1 MLGHAYWQTKFGGDP
16 NIIGQV
22 FEMNDRPHT
31 VVGVLPSVPHYPNEV
46 DVYMPTSA
54 CPFRVRAPKR
64 NIEANR
70 RAFSALQVFGLLKPE
85 RAAQTAA
92 TEVATVAQRWTQDF
106 PQVYRPALGFQART
120 ANVLEQL
127 TSGAREMLLILLGTT
142 GLVLLL
148 ACANVA
154 NLTLARMLRR
164 DRELA
169 MRTRARRGPLASRP
183 AVADREHA
191 AVGRRRHRRARCSR
205 GRPSTC

>member
-1 MLGHAYWQTKFGGDP
+1 MAC
-16 NIIGQV
+16 
-22 FEMNDRPHT
+22 
-31 VVGVLPSVPHYPNEV
+31 SS
-46 DVYMPTSA
+46 PT
-54 CPFRVRAPKR
+54 
-64 NIEANR
+64 R
-70 RAFSALQVFGLLKPE
+70 RRE
-85 RAAQTAA
+85 TAA

-142 GLVLLL
+142 GLVLLI

-169 MRTRARRGPLASRP
+169 MRTALGAGRWRLVRQLLTESTLLSVAGGIVGLAVR
-183 AVADREHA
+183 VVD
-191 AVGRRRHRRARCSR
+191 RRHADAVRRPIHRAHRRDRASIPACWSSRCSSR
-205 GRPSTC
+205 W

>member
-1 MLGHAYWQTKFGGDP
+1 M
-16 NIIGQV
+16 
-22 FEMNDRPHT
+22 
-31 VVGVLPSVPHYPNEV
+31 VGVLPSVPHYPNEV

-54 CPFRVRAPKR
+54 CPFRAAGGAEHRAQPPR
-64 NIEANR
+64 VLGAAGVWPAEAR
-70 RAFSALQVFGLLKPE
+70 RVAGNGGDRSGHGRRSAW
-85 RAAQTAA
+85 A
-92 TEVATVAQRWTQDF
+92 QDF

-127 TSGAREMLLILLGTT
+127 TSGAREMLFILLGTT

-169 MRTRARRGPLASRP
+169 MRTALGAGRWRLVRQLLTESTRALA
-183 AVADREHA
+183 
-191 AVGRRRHRRARCSR
+191 RRRHRRAACSR
-205 GRPSTC
+205 GRRSTC